1 MGIEPSEEDEM
12 KVGSSVMVFNSETYE
27 KWVPSP

>member
-1 MGIEPSEEDEM
+1 MGVEPSEEDEM
-12 KVGSSVMVFNSETYE
+12 KVESSVMAFNSETYE